1 MAIESARRYEGA
13 AAGRRVDSWRASGT
27 SANAEIGPDLQ
38 KLRDRHRDLCRNNP
52 WAARAVSA
60 VVANTVGYGITAKFE
75 GRTKTATSKFRD
87 AWKAWAETTECDADG
102 RHDIYGLQSLID
114 RTVEESGECIVRAR
128 WRLSSDPL
136 TVPLQIQVLE
146 PDYLDLSKTQQN
158 GGNRIIQGV
167 EFDGI
172 GKRRAYWLFPEHP
185 GDLVNFK
192 AGVSAPVPA
201 ESVLHV
207 FKQTRPGQI
216 RGVPSGASAIITLRD
231 LDDYEDA
238 YLLRQKIANLFVGAV
253 SDAENDILPNSETAP
268 TPAFPETMEPG
279 AWTLTPANKRVTF
292 NTPPNAGD
300 YGPYTRD
307 VLLRVAA
314 AYGITYAVLTG
325 DLSQVNY
332 SSGRMGW
339 LDMQRN
345 IAAWQWLM
353 LIPQACDPIAR
364 WFAQACV
371 LKGLVPDGSL
381 KAVEWS
387 PPRREMIDPTREI
400 PAAIHAI
407 RGGLTSL
414 QQWHREQ
421 GSDTETVIREIAE
434 TNQLIDA
441 SGLVLDSDARKVS
454 NAGLTQARP
463 AGTALPST
471 DIGNEDTQTEA

>member
-1 MAIESARRYEGA
+1 MAISAARRYEGA

-75 GRTKTATSKFRD
+75 GRTKTATGKFRD
-87 AWKAWAETTECDADG
+87 AWKAWAETNECDADG
-102 RHDIYGLQSLID
+102 RHDIYGLQALID
-114 RTVEESGECIVRAR
+114 RTVEESGECLIRAR
-128 WRLSSDPL
+128 WRQSSDPL
-136 TVPLQIQVLE
+136 TVPLQLQVIE
-146 PDYLDLSKTQQN
+146 PDYLDLSKTQAN

-172 GKRRAYWLFPEHP
+172 GRRRAYWLFPEHP

-192 AGVSAPVPA
+192 TTASAPVPA

-238 YLLRQKIANLFVGAV
+238 YLLRQKIANCFVGAV
-253 SDAENDILPNSETAP
+253 SDIENDLAPINGAPP
-268 TPAFPETMEPG
+268 TPAFPETMEAG
-279 AWTLTPANKRVTF
+279 AWTLTPANKKVTF

-300 YGPYTRD
+300 YGPFTRD

-345 IAAWQWLM
+345 VAAWQWLM

-364 WFAQACV
+364 WFAQACA

-381 KAVEWS
+381 KSVLWS
-387 PPRREMIDPTREI
+387 PPRREMIDPTKEV
-400 PAAIHAI
+400 PAAIEALQ
-407 RGGLTSL
+407 GGLQSPPDWFR
-414 QQWHREQ
+414 QQGEDYEQ
-421 GSDTETVIREIAE
+421 VLDEIAE
-434 TNQLIDA
+434 FNAACDVRGIKLT
-441 SGLVLDSDARKVS
+441 SDGRFAVS
-454 NAGLTQARP
+454 RP
-463 AGTALPST
+463 ATQPKAQNDDGE
-471 DIGNEDTQTEA
+471 GNPQAAS